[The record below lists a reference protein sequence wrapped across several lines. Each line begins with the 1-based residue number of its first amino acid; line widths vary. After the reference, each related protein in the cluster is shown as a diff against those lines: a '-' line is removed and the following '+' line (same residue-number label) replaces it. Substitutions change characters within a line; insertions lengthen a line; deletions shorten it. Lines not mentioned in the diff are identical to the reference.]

1 MSLFDFV
8 ILWKKQWT
16 QMKNKQ
22 LKQDISNQQESIGFP
37 KLNVATETQTSLT
50 FYDRGVEDS

>member
-1 MSLFDFV
+1 
-8 ILWKKQWT
+8 
-16 QMKNKQ
+16 MKTKQ
-22 LKQDISNQQESIGFP
+22 LKQDILNQQESIGFP